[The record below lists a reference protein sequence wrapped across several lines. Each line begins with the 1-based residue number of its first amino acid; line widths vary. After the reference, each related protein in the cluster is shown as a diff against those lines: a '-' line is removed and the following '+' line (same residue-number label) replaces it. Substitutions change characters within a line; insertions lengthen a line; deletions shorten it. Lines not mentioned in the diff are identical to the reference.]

1 MSQLINIDPQIQQD
15 SEPEG
20 YEFGYYTFDTL
31 PTLEVSNI
39 ETTQDASVHVNDE
52 SDVNNSLLELPIDNN
67 MLFELQ
73 QKDTFCANILVQIEK
88 GNIIEGQLYII
99 QNKLLKRYV
108 TDGDNTYETIVLPR
122 ALTAQILRM
131 AHDNLGHN
139 GTHRTY
145 MLLKRLYY
153 WKGLKPSV
161 AKHIQRCYQCQRRNK
176 QVVKYATLHF
186 DVATFPMQFIS
197 MDLIGEFHPPTTK
210 GKRYA
215 LTVICMLMGYVFC
228 IPLKTKTAE
237 EVLQAYIDN
246 VYSKFGGSIK
256 ILSDNGTEFKNKIFE
271 QVAKEL
277 GVVYKLYTPPYHPAS
292 NGRIE
297 GFHAFLKACISKH
310 IAPQL
315 EWDDLVPLACAAY
328 NFIPNEHSKESPFFL
343 MFGRD
348 PVLPL
353 NTLLEPKIRY
363 MGNDINILSLEA
375 MKNLYEI
382 AATNLKLA
390 QEKGDPQEQPLS
402 TKLQPGDMVL
412 IQNHVKGPF
421 DPKYIG
427 DYRVVSLKGNQ
438 VEIQPAVG
446 GPTEMKH
453 IKHVKHILPANR
465 YVDQLPDYSG
475 FGRKTTLRM
484 NPNQILD
491 LHWKLANTYHTT
503 NIGQLEIGCTTIS
516 VHDITVKTFSY
527 VTGDKCIKWCRTSLS
542 TKTCTTQ
549 SR

>member
-1 MSQLINIDPQIQQD
+1 MLLIPRYNRIQNLK
-15 SEPEG
+15 G
-20 YEFGYYTFDTL
+20 YEFGYYSFDTL
-31 PTLEVSNI
+31 PAMEVSNI
-39 ETTQDASVHVNDE
+39 DTTHETS
-52 SDVNNSLLELPIDNN
+52 SDNGKGFIGKLVKLPITDD
-67 MLFELQ
+67 MLSKLQ
-73 QKDTFCANILVQIEK
+73 LQDTFCSHILAQIEK
-88 GNIIEGQLYII
+88 GNIKEGQTYTI

-108 TDGDNTYETIVLPR
+108 TDGDKTYETVILPR
-122 ALTAQILRM
+122 ALTAQILKM
-131 AHDNLGHN
+131 AHDDLGHN

-161 AKHIQRCYQCQRRNK
+161 AKHIQRCYHCQRRNK

-197 MDLIGEFHPPTTK
+197 MDLIGEFHPPTSK

-215 LTVICMLMGYVFC
+215 LTIICMLTGYVFC

-246 VYSKFGGSIK
+246 VYSKFGGSLK

-271 QVAKEL
+271 QIAKEL

-310 IAPQL
+310 ILPQL
-315 EWDDLVPLACAAY
+315 EWDDLAPLACAAY

-353 NTLLEPKIRY
+353 NTLLEPKVRY
-363 MGNDINILSLEA
+363 MGNDINIISLEM

-390 QEKGDPQEQPLS
+390 
-402 TKLQPGDMVL
+402 
-412 IQNHVKGPF
+412 
-421 DPKYIG
+421 
-427 DYRVVSLKGNQ
+427 
-438 VEIQPAVG
+438 
-446 GPTEMKH
+446 
-453 IKHVKHILPANR
+453 
-465 YVDQLPDYSG
+465 
-475 FGRKTTLRM
+475 
-484 NPNQILD
+484 
-491 LHWKLANTYHTT
+491 
-503 NIGQLEIGCTTIS
+503 
-516 VHDITVKTFSY
+516 
-527 VTGDKCIKWCRTSLS
+527 
-542 TKTCTTQ
+542 
-549 SR
+549 